1 MKRISKK
8 KELMDRLIKEDVVK
22 AVLALIKQD
31 LPVTMDEVAVQCGVA
46 KGTLYNYFKNKTDLI
61 NYVHQEI
68 VLPIKKDSY
77 QIFELPVSPREK
89 IHTFV
94 DRVFGFQKE
103 YPLYF
108 KFIQSQRT
116 AIEALDERMALA
128 IMPLVRVCQEGIGSG
143 AFLDVDPY
151 AMACMIFGSVIGPME
166 SMTYRETP
174 VQDLDVL
181 KKDVLCL
188 LDRVLLKKQERSS

>member
-22 AVLALIKQD
+22 AVLTLIKQD
-31 LPVTMDEVAVQCGVA
+31 LPVTMDEVALQCGVA
-46 KGTLYNYFKNKTDLI
+46 KGTLYNYFKNKKDLI
-61 NYVHQEI
+61 SYVHQNI
-68 VLPIKKDSY
+68 ILPIKKNAA
-77 QIFELPVSPREK
+77 QIFESPVSAREK

-94 DRVFGFQKE
+94 DRVFGFEKE

-116 AIEALDERMALA
+116 ASEALDERMTLT
-128 IMPLVRVCQEGIGSG
+128 ILPLVKICREGVAAGD
-143 AFLDVDPY
+143 FMEVDPY
-151 AMACMIFGSVIGPME
+151 AMAGMIFGSVIGPME

-174 VQDLDVL
+174 VQDLDAL

-188 LDRVLLKKQERSS
+188 LDRVLLKKQERLS

>member
-8 KELMDRLIKEDVVK
+8 KELMERLIKEDVFK
-22 AVLALIKQD
+22 TVLSLIRQD
-31 LPVTMDEVAVQCGVA
+31 RPVTMDEVALQCGVA

-61 NYVHQEI
+61 SYVHQEI
-68 VLPIKKDSY
+68 ILPIKKNSY
-77 QIFELPVSPREK
+77 QIFESPVSAREK

-116 AIEALDERMALA
+116 ASEALDERMTLT
-128 IMPLVRVCQEGIGSG
+128 ILPLVKVCREGIAAGD
-143 AFLDVDPY
+143 FWDTDPY
-151 AMACMIFGSVIGPME
+151 AMAGLIFGTVIGAME
-166 SMTYRETP
+166 SLTYRDVP
-174 VQDLDVL
+174 VQNMDAL
-181 KKDVLCL
+181 KQDILCL
-188 LDRVLLKKQERSS
+188 LDRLLLKENQPCQ